1 MLPKQ
6 NGSRMTEQR
15 RQLPA
20 MRVAVV
26 ANLKGQRTTPLP
38 TPDAEAEFDQQS
50 TIDALCA
57 AIASDGHQ
65 VSFLHGDDTFPE
77 RVRKLQ
83 PDICFNIAE
92 GMYGDAREAQIPA
105 VLELYQIPYTA
116 SRVLTNAVTLDKVLT
131 KRIWQQHGLPTAQFQ
146 VFVRGTE
153 PLATHLVFPLFVKPA
168 CEGSGKGMDAGSIVH
183 TVDALYTR
191 VRWIIAQYAQPA
203 LVESYL
209 PGREFTVGVLGAP
222 YAISASRMPSHY
234 AADGYMRLPI
244 LEIESSTSVTPGVYG
259 TANKTLTIA
268 DEGVAS
274 FICPAPVDAATYA
287 ELYRL
292 AIAAHEAV
300 GANDISRVDM
310 RLDANGVPHLIEI
323 NSLPGI
329 TPDFS
334 DLCVMTNAAGI
345 AYTDVI
351 LEILYLAAHR
361 HGLR

>member
-1 MLPKQ
+1 
-6 NGSRMTEQR
+6 
-15 RQLPA
+15 

-26 ANLKGQRTTPLP
+26 ANLKGQLATPLP

-50 TIDALCA
+50 TIDALCV
-57 AIASDGHQ
+57 AIASENHQ
-65 VSFLHGDDTFPE
+65 VSFLPGDATFPV
-77 RVRKLQ
+77 RVRELQ

-92 GMYGDAREAQIPA
+92 GMYGDAREAHIPA

-146 VFVRGTE
+146 VFVSGTE
-153 PLATHLVFPLFVKPA
+153 RLATNLVFPLFVKPA

-209 PGREFTVGVLGAP
+209 PGREFTVGIVGGPHARH
-222 YAISASRMPSHY
+222 ASRMPEHY
-234 AADGYMRLPI
+234 APDGYMRLPI

-259 TANKTLTIA
+259 TANKTLAIA

-274 FICPAPVDAATYA
+274 FICPAPLDDATYA

-300 GANDISRVDM
+300 GANDISRVDIRM
-310 RLDANGVPHLIEI
+310 DAAGMPHLIEI
-323 NSLPGI
+323 NALPGM

-334 DLCVMTNAAGI
+334 DLCLMTNAAGL
-345 AYTDVI
+345 AYNDLI
-351 LEILYLAAHR
+351 LEILYLAAYR
-361 HGLR
+361 YGIFGQSL

>member
-1 MLPKQ
+1 MTKQ
-6 NGSRMTEQR
+6 V
-15 RQLPA
+15 RQLSA
-20 MRVAVV
+20 KRVAVV
-26 ANLKGQRTTPLP
+26 ANLKGQLATPLR
-38 TPDAEAEFDQQS
+38 TQDAEAEFDQQS

-65 VSFLHGDDTFPE
+65 VSFLHGDATFPV
-77 RVRKLQ
+77 RVRELQ

-153 PLATHLVFPLFVKPA
+153 PLAANLNFPLFVKPA

-209 PGREFTVGVLGAP
+209 PGREFTVGVLGGPHAIHASRIRAY
-222 YAISASRMPSHY
+222 YAI
-234 AADGYMRLPI
+234 DGYMRLPI

-259 TANKTLTIA
+259 TANKTLAIA
-268 DEGVAS
+268 DAGVAS
-274 FICPAPVDAATYA
+274 FICPAPLDATTSA

-300 GANDISRVDM
+300 GALDISRVDM
-310 RLDANGVPHLIEI
+310 RLDAAGMPHLIEI
-323 NSLPGI
+323 NALPGM

-334 DLCVMTNAAGI
+334 DLFLMTNAAGI
-345 AYTDVI
+345 AYNDVI
-351 LEILYLAAHR
+351 LEILYLAAYR

>member
-1 MLPKQ
+1 
-6 NGSRMTEQR
+6 MTERR

-20 MRVAVV
+20 LRVAVV
-26 ANLKGQRTTPLP
+26 ANLKGQHTTPLP

-50 TIDALCA
+50 TVDALCA

-259 TANKTLTIA
+259 TANKTLAIA

-300 GANDISRVDM
+300 GAIDISRVDI
-310 RLDANGVPHLIEI
+310 RLDASGAPHIIEI
-323 NSLPGI
+323 NTLPGM

-345 AYTDVI
+345 AYNDVI

-361 HGLR
+361 YGLHST